1 MASGQK
7 SAHRENYIVKT
18 VLIVDDEPDIRLILK
33 TLLEMMGHTV
43 LSAENGKEGLTLFEE
58 NEPDLVITDL
68 VMPVMSGLDL
78 IYAIRIGGR
87 ATPIIA
93 ISGGGA
99 AAGDILVEAEFAGAD
114 TVLAKPFLT
123 SHIRAAIWTYLSDEP
138 VEKLA
143 ANG

>member
-1 MASGQK
+1 MISEVSRA
-7 SAHRENYIVKT
+7 R
-18 VLIVDDEPDIRLILK
+18 
-33 TLLEMMGHTV
+33 
-43 LSAENGKEGLTLFEE
+43 
-58 NEPDLVITDL
+58 
-68 VMPVMSGLDL
+68 VMSGLDL
-78 IYAIRIGGR
+78 IYAISIGGR

-93 ISGGGA
+93 ISGGGGGA
-99 AAGDILVEAEFAGAD
+99 AAGDILVEAEFAGAY